1 MATDLPESR
10 EELCRLAATQRRAGR
25 VPEALETLKRLESL
39 YPPFGS
45 LFEELGFCLLAMSA
59 PAKAIAPF
67 ERAVSLNMCLLG
79 SWRALAR
86 LYGASGQTAEAQN
99 ATTQVTQL
107 EALPGEIQLACSK
120 FFDGEARIAESLVRQ
135 YMAAHGEH
143 VEALRLL
150 AKIAA
155 AAGSEFDAEMLLHK
169 ALALEP
175 GHETARH
182 ELALVLFKRRKLE
195 AARAQ
200 LAQLLTTSPG
210 NRSWRSLYAAVSA
223 AMGDYNAALPLYGEL
238 LQETPQDPDLLLA
251 IGNALRTTGK
261 TQEAIDSYRYAAAAR
276 PGFGQPFWGLAT
288 IESYRFT
295 QTEMAVMQQ
304 HEANAAVAP
313 VERYYLCFSLAKA
326 LEDRGRFSE
335 SFGYYERGNAL
346 KKATLRYRPEP
357 FERTARRQ
365 ASVCTSEFFESRKGF
380 GCESSAPIFIVG
392 LPRSGSALI
401 RQILAAHSQVDAT
414 LEFAD
419 IPRLA
424 RELQSSEP
432 APRLGYPG
440 LLGSLSAAL
449 CKGFGEK
456 YLLET
461 APYRTGNAGPSRA
474 ARFIDRMP
482 HNFQYLDLIQLIL
495 PNAKVIDVRCH
506 PLAGGFGLYKQ
517 LFATGAP
524 FAYSFEDIARY
535 HRMYVELMDH
545 WARVLPG
552 KILRV
557 QYEEV
562 VEGFEPGVRRLLD
575 FCGLEF
581 EPACLEPDQPVLKER
596 IGQWR
601 HFERWLAPLKRAL
614 ATDPGAAPS
623 PGL

>member
-1 MATDLPESR
+1 
-10 EELCRLAATQRRAGR
+10 
-25 VPEALETLKRLESL
+25 
-39 YPPFGS
+39 
-45 LFEELGFCLLAMSA
+45 MSA
-59 PAKAIAPF
+59 
-67 ERAVSLNMCLLG
+67 
-79 SWRALAR
+79 
-86 LYGASGQTAEAQN
+86 SGRTAEAQN

-107 EALPGEIQLACSK
+107 EALPGEIQWACSK

-150 AKIAA
+150 AKIAGDTGA
-155 AAGSEFDAEMLLHK
+155 EFDAEMLLHK
-169 ALALEP
+169 ALALDPE
-175 GHETARH
+175 HETARH

-195 AARAQ
+195 AARTQ

-261 TQEAIDSYRYAAAAR
+261 TQEAVDSYRYAAAAR

-295 QTEMAVMQQ
+295 ETEMAVMQQ
-304 HEANAAVAP
+304 HEASAAVAP

-335 SFGYYERGNAL
+335 AFGYYERGNAL

-357 FERTARRQ
+357 FERTAHRQ

-392 LPRSGSALI
+392 LPRSGSTLI

-440 LLGSLSAAL
+440 LLGSLSAAM

-461 APYRTGNAGPSRA
+461 APYRTGKAGPSRA
-474 ARFIDRMP
+474 AHFIDRMP

-506 PLAGGFGLYKQ
+506 PLAGGFGIYKQ

-581 EPACLEPDQPVLKER
+581 EPACLEPYQPVLQGAHR
-596 IGQWR
+596 SVAQ
-601 HFERWLAPLKRAL
+601 FRAL
-614 ATDPGAAPS
+614 AGTLETSAGTATAPPNAAPGCRCNYRRTTAAL
-623 PGL
+623 PAPCRRDPPATPH